1 MKAVIAVLLVLLA
14 AAPVA
19 AQTGSTLV
27 TISVPPTQVLEGA
40 TSAAVTPG
48 STPHRARL
56 VVKSNT
62 AWTLVA
68 HVSASAAGV
77 AWRLENGTWLQIDG
91 TTAVLRGGRG
101 VHVIDYQIRAQSGQR
116 GTIEF
121 TLEPR

>member
-1 MKAVIAVLLVLLA
+1 MNLVAAVLLVLLA

-40 TSAAVTPG
+40 TSVAVTAGP
-48 STPHRARL
+48 TPHRARL

-68 HVSASAAGV
+68 RVSGNVAGV
-77 AWRLENGTWLQIDG
+77 AWRPESGAWVQIDG
-91 TTAVLRGGRG
+91 TTAVLRGDRG
-101 VHVIDYQIRAQSGQR
+101 VHVIDYQIRAQSGQP
-116 GTIEF
+116 GTVSF
-121 TLEPR
+121 VLEPR

>member
-1 MKAVIAVLLVLLA
+1 MKAVAGVLLVLIA

-48 STPHRARL
+48 SSPRARL

-68 HVSASAAGV
+68 RVSGNVAGV
-77 AWRLENGTWLQIDG
+77 AWRPENGTWQQIDG

-101 VHVIDYQIRAQSGQR
+101 VHVIDYQIRAQTGQQ
-116 GTIEF
+116 GTVLF
-121 TLEPR
+121 VLEPR

>member
-1 MKAVIAVLLVLLA
+1 MKAIGAVLLVLLT

-48 STPHRARL
+48 TTARARL

-62 AWTLVA
+62 SWTLVA
-68 HVSASAAGV
+68 RVSGNVAGV
-77 AWRLENGTWLQIDG
+77 AWRPESGAWVQIDG
-91 TTAVLRGGRG
+91 TTAVLHGGRG
-101 VHVIDYQIRAQSGQR
+101 VHVIDYQIRAQSGQQ
-116 GTIEF
+116 GTVLF
-121 TLEPR
+121 VLEQR

>member
-1 MKAVIAVLLVLLA
+1 MKAVAGVLLVLFA

-40 TSAAVTPG
+40 TSVAVTPG
-48 STPHRARL
+48 SSPRARL

-68 HVSASAAGV
+68 RVSGNVGGV
-77 AWRLENGTWLQIDG
+77 AWRPESGAWVQIDG

-101 VHVIDYQIRAQSGQR
+101 VHVIDYQIRAQTGQQ
-116 GTIEF
+116 GTVLF
-121 TLEPR
+121 VLEPR